1 MGNIRIET
9 FYNNEESRT
18 IDTLSTIYNDKQ
30 LIKDKIKKIGIGF
43 LDDEKIFKQKNIL
56 IKPNWVLHNHN
67 DYDDICLRTN
77 NSIII
82 ALLEI
87 LLPLNPQKIVIGD
100 APIQRCDWYKM
111 INKTFIDEIN
121 KLSSLYK
128 TPIEIKDFRRVTFDP
143 KLNNPQK
150 EKRPL
155 SEYII
160 FDLGEKSYLE
170 PISANKNN
178 FRVTDYNPDRLAE
191 SHRKGVHKYC
201 ISKELFEADVVISM
215 PKIKTHQKTGI
226 TCALKILVGI
236 NGDKDYLPHH
246 RIGGK
251 ERGGDCYPGKNI
263 FRLWSEYLLDTAN
276 RRQGKITYYFFSYAA
291 AVFWKLTKPKKEH
304 NLSAGWYGND
314 TTWRMVFDLNK
325 IAKYGKKDGTLSEK
339 PQRVIYSLCDGIIGG
354 QGDGPLNPAPL
365 PLGILAFGDDS
376 YLMDLVVGNIFRLNI
391 DKIPLLKEAQK
402 MVKDYSIYLNGEKI
416 SIDKINDI
424 SLDVIMP
431 PGWTNYNK

>member
-1 MGNIRIET
+1 MESFADIST
-9 FYNNEESRT
+9 LYNNTNNRNIEFLSSLYDNKT
-18 IDTLSTIYNDKQ
+18 ILYNS
-30 LIKDKIKKIGIGF
+30 IKSLFSKYIDSSQIKNK
-43 LDDEKIFKQKNIL
+43 KIL
-56 IKPNWVLHNHN
+56 IKPNWVRHNIK
-67 DYDDICLRTN
+67 DADKICLRTHESLIIGTVKVVLEHGP
-77 NSIII
+77 NSII
-82 ALLEI
+82 
-87 LLPLNPQKIVIGD
+87 IGD
-100 APIQRCDWYKM
+100 APIQGCNWDKM
-111 INKTFIDEIN
+111 INKTFINEIN
-121 KLSSLYK
+121 KLSLIYK

-150 EKRPL
+150 EKHPL

-170 PISANKNN
+170 PISTNKKN
-178 FRVTDYNPDRLAE
+178 FRVTSYNPDRLAE
-191 SHRKGVHKYC
+191 SHSKGVHKYC

-215 PKIKTHQKTGI
+215 PKIKTHQKAGI
-226 TCALKILVGI
+226 TCALKNLVGI

-251 ERGGDCYPGKNI
+251 ERGGDCYPGKNV

-376 YLMDLVVGNIFRLNI
+376 YLIDLIVGNIFRLNI

>member
-1 MGNIRIET
+1 MGNARIET
-9 FYNNEESRT
+9 LYNNEESRT
-18 IDTLSTIYNDKQ
+18 IDTLSTIYNDRQ

-43 LDDEKIFKQKNIL
+43 LDDEKVFKQKNIL
-56 IKPNWVLHNHN
+56 IKPNWVLHSQN

-77 NSIII
+77 NAIII
-82 ALLEI
+82 ELLEI

-100 APIQRCDWYKM
+100 APIQGCDWDKM
-111 INKTFIDEIN
+111 INKTFINEIN
-121 KLSSLYK
+121 KLSLIYK

-150 EKRPL
+150 EKQPL

-170 PISANKNN
+170 SINTNKNN

-215 PKIKTHQKTGI
+215 PKIKTHQKAGI
-226 TCALKILVGI
+226 TCALKNLVGI

-251 ERGGDCYPGKNI
+251 ERGGDCYPGKNV

-276 RRQGKITYYFFSYAA
+276 RRQGKITYYFFSYASVA
-291 AVFWKLTKPKKEH
+291 LWKLTKPKKEH

-314 TTWRMVFDLNK
+314 TTWRMVLDLNK

-376 YLMDLVVGNIFRLNI
+376 YLMDLIVGNIFRLNI

-402 MVKDYSIYLNGEKI
+402 MVKDYSIYLNGKKI
-416 SIDKINDI
+416 SIEEINNI

>member
-1 MGNIRIET
+1 MGNVRIET
-9 FYNNEESRT
+9 FYNNEESRS

-100 APIQRCDWYKM
+100 APIQRCNWDKM
-111 INKTFIDEIN
+111 ITKTFINEIN
-121 KLSSLYK
+121 KLSLVYK

-150 EKRPL
+150 GKRPL

-170 PISANKNN
+170 PISVNKNN
-178 FRVTDYNPDRLAE
+178 FRVTNYNPDRLAE

-201 ISKELFEADVVISM
+201 ISKEIFEADVVISM
-215 PKIKTHQKTGI
+215 PKIKTHQKAGI
-226 TCALKILVGI
+226 TCALKNLVGI

-263 FRLWSEYLLDTAN
+263 FRLWSEYLLDAAN
-276 RRQGKITYYFFSYAA
+276 RRQGKITYYFFSYTSAA
-291 AVFWKLTKPKKEH
+291 LWKLTKPKKEH

-314 TTWRMVFDLNK
+314 TTWRMVLDLNK

-376 YLMDLVVGNIFRLNI
+376 YLIDLIVGNIFRLNI
-391 DKIPLLKEAQK
+391 GKIPLLKEAQK
-402 MVKDYSIYLNGEKI
+402 MVRDYSIYLNGKKI
-416 SIDKINDI
+416 SIEEINDI

>member
-1 MGNIRIET
+1 MGNVRIET
-9 FYNNEESRT
+9 FYNNEESRS

-100 APIQRCDWYKM
+100 APIQRCNWDKM
-111 INKTFIDEIN
+111 ITKTFINEIN
-121 KLSSLYK
+121 KLSLVYK

-150 EKRPL
+150 GKRPL

-170 PISANKNN
+170 PISVNKNN
-178 FRVTDYNPDRLAE
+178 FRVTNYNPDRLAE

-201 ISKELFEADVVISM
+201 ISKEIFEADVVISM
-215 PKIKTHQKTGI
+215 PKIKTHQKARI
-226 TCALKILVGI
+226 TCALKNLVGI

-263 FRLWSEYLLDTAN
+263 FRLWSEYLLDAAN
-276 RRQGKITYYFFSYAA
+276 RRQGKITYYFFSYTSAA
-291 AVFWKLTKPKKEH
+291 LWKLTKPKKEH

-314 TTWRMVFDLNK
+314 TTWRMVLDLNK

-376 YLMDLVVGNIFRLNI
+376 YLIDLIVGNIFRLNI
-391 DKIPLLKEAQK
+391 GKIPLLKEAQK
-402 MVKDYSIYLNGEKI
+402 MVRDYSIYLNGKKI
-416 SIDKINDI
+416 SIEEINDI

>member
-56 IKPNWVLHNHN
+56 IKPNWILHNHN

-276 RRQGKITYYFFSYAA
+276 RRQGKITYYFFSYTSAA
-291 AVFWKLTKPKKEH
+291 LWKLTKPKKEH

-314 TTWRMVFDLNK
+314 TTWRMVLDLNK

-365 PLGILAFGDDS
+365 PLGIIAFSDDS
-376 YLMDLVVGNIFRLNI
+376 YLMDLIVGNIFRLNI

>member
-1 MGNIRIET
+1 MGNVRIET
-9 FYNNEESRT
+9 FYNNEESRS

-100 APIQRCDWYKM
+100 APIQRCNWDKM
-111 INKTFIDEIN
+111 ITKTFINEIN
-121 KLSSLYK
+121 KLSLVYK

-150 EKRPL
+150 GKRPL

-170 PISANKNN
+170 PISVNKNN
-178 FRVTDYNPDRLAE
+178 FRVTNYNPDRLAE

-201 ISKELFEADVVISM
+201 ISKEIFEADVVISM
-215 PKIKTHQKTGI
+215 PKIKTHQKAGI
-226 TCALKILVGI
+226 TCALKNLVDI

-263 FRLWSEYLLDTAN
+263 FRLWSEYLLDAAN
-276 RRQGKITYYFFSYAA
+276 RRQGKITYYFFSYTSAA
-291 AVFWKLTKPKKEH
+291 LWKLTKPKKEH

-314 TTWRMVFDLNK
+314 TTWRMVLDLNK

-376 YLMDLVVGNIFRLNI
+376 YLIDLIVGNIFRLNI
-391 DKIPLLKEAQK
+391 GKIPLLKEAQK
-402 MVKDYSIYLNGEKI
+402 MVRDYSIYLNGKKI
-416 SIDKINDI
+416 SIEEINDI